1 MTSDTVDTASAPP
14 AIELPTAFV
23 PADVE
28 GPLYERWVERGYFTA
43 DPTSDKP
50 PFSIVIPPP
59 NVTGSLHLGHA
70 LEQSMMDAL
79 TRRERMRGKDVLWL
93 PGMDHA
99 SIAVQNLVE
108 RHLAE
113 TEGKGRFDYT
123 REQFIEKAWE
133 WKERYGGRILDQ
145 MRR

>member
-1 MTSDTVDTASAPP
+1 MTSSVPRR
-14 AIELPTAFV
+14 ELPSQYA
-23 PADVE
+23 PADIE
-28 GPLYERWVERGYFTA
+28 GPLYEGWVARGYFTA
-43 DPTSDKP
+43 DPASDKP
-50 PFSIVIPPP
+50 PFSLVIPPP

-70 LEQSMMDAL
+70 LEQSMMDAI

-108 RHLAE
+108 RYLAE
-113 TEGKGRFDYT
+113 TEGKGRFDYS
-123 REQFIEKAWE
+123 REEFVAKAWE
-133 WKERYGGRILDQ
+133 WKERYGGEILGQ